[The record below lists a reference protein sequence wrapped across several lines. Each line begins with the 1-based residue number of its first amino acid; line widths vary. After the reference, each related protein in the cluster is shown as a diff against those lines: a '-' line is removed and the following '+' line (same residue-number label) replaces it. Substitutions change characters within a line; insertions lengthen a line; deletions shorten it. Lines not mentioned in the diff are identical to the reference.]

1 MINTAR
7 YKNYGQMNE
16 QANGE
21 TIADEDVWQGGT
33 LVTVSEV
40 EAQNGPIITSA
51 PEKVFAI

>member
-21 TIADEDVWQGGT
+21 TIADEYVWQGGT
-33 LVTVSEV
+33 LVK
-40 EAQNGPIITSA
+40 QGYLYILHY
-51 PEKVFAI
+51 K